1 MNMKTKP
8 IGPAARQA
16 SSSMGGK
23 RPRLLHT
30 GFLLAALAAPIASQ
44 AIDFGPNDMF
54 SLHGFSQA
62 TLGQHDNR
70 CLSCQWVG
78 PTEGKEKI
86 WADALLPGQ
95 PIQNVTTIDYQVQ
108 PWLGVKFNL
117 GKGFKLEG
125 LLSQRWRDSVTNGE
139 HLPFDNR
146 YGSLED
152 VPGFWFDRNIALSH
166 EDYGRLTIGSMTTR
180 SYREADYPIGSNIG
194 LSEPWAQSG
203 AGYGMLA
210 NAYRYQSRMID
221 FKNGD
226 LFLEATFDRGDKA
239 FTKNKPQFVEL
250 SAKYYRGPLQMDVIL
265 QDTKNGGP
273 SSWGHSPFT
282 GLTPF
287 AVDDKYLTGSSQ
299 GILMVMGT
307 YQLNN
312 KVELSGGLRRNW
324 WSGANA
330 VQNPDTL
337 QWNSMFNVDWNATL
351 NGVLNPGY
359 AASSYD
365 LMWGGR
371 YRMGQWTPSIGFV
384 HLGTAKTD
392 NPSERGQRN
401 SALFGVLGLQYDY
414 GKGLKFD
421 FQVGAVHYAF
431 LGLSPMS
438 MPGNDSFS
446 GVDSRI
452 SRDGTWFTAQMTYG
466 F

>member
-1 MNMKTKP
+1 MNMKTNR
-8 IGPAARQA
+8 IGAAARLA
-16 SSSMGGK
+16 SLSMGGQ
-23 RPRLLHT
+23 RPRVLHT
-30 GFLLAALAAPIASQ
+30 GLLLAMLSAPLASQ
-44 AIDFGPNDMF
+44 AIDFGPNGMF
-54 SLHGFSQA
+54 SLNGFGQV
-62 TLGQHDNR
+62 TLGQHDNQ

-78 PTEGKEKI
+78 PTEGKQKI

-108 PWLGVKFNL
+108 PFLGVKFNL

-125 LLSQRWRDSVTNGE
+125 LLSQRWRDAVTDGD
-139 HLPFDNR
+139 HLAFDNR

-152 VPGFWFDRNIALSH
+152 VPGFWFDRNITLSH
-166 EDYGRLTIGSMTTR
+166 EDYGRLSIGSMLTR
-180 SYREADYPIGSNIG
+180 SWREADYPIGSNIG
-194 LSEPWAQSG
+194 LSSPWASSG

-221 FKNGD
+221 FKGGD
-226 LFLEATFDRGDKA
+226 LFLEATYDTGDKA

-273 SSWGHSPFT
+273 GAWGHSPFT

-299 GILMVMGT
+299 GIAMVMGT

-312 KVELSGGLRRNW
+312 KVELSGGVRRNW

-330 VQNPDTL
+330 VQNPETL

-351 NGVLNPGY
+351 NGVQNPGY

-365 LMWGGR
+365 LMWGAR
-371 YRMGQWTPSIGFV
+371 YHMGQWTPSIGFV

-392 NPSERGQRN
+392 NPSERGQSN
-401 SALFGVLGLQYDY
+401 AALFSVLGLQYDY

-421 FQVGAVHYAF
+421 FQAGAVHYAR

-446 GVDSRI
+446 SVDSRI
-452 SRDGTWFTAQMTYG
+452 SRDGTWLTAQMTYG